1 MRKRRVYTDYLR
13 DMADYAEK
21 AMGFVKGLNFKDF
34 QKDERTIFAVT
45 RALEVIGE
53 AARHIPKVAR
63 RRYPEIPWEKA
74 VAMRNVV
81 IHEYFGV
88 NLKVIWRT
96 VHEDLPSLHRDISRI
111 VREVKEAE
119 DNASK

>member
-13 DMADYAEK
+13 DMADHAEK

-34 QKDERTIFAVT
+34 QRDERTIFAVT
-45 RALEVIGE
+45 RALEIIGE
-53 AARHIPKVAR
+53 AARHIPKATR
-63 RRYPEIPWEKA
+63 RQHPEIPWEKA
-74 VAMRNVV
+74 IAMRNVV

-96 VHEDLPSLHRDISRI
+96 VHEDLPSLYQGISKI
-111 VREVKEAE
+111 IGEIKETE
-119 DNASK
+119 GNAGR